1 MEIKGSMYNLGS
13 RSALCAELWAGT
25 ETALGARLP
34 RKEVFQQPL
43 ILDFGLIAAMQD
55 KQLSPFSFA
64 SSLLLYISF
73 TKSLN
78 GDTP

>member
-1 MEIKGSMYNLGS
+1 LVQRAWI
-13 RSALCAELWAGT
+13 

-34 RKEVFQQPL
+34 IKEVFQQPL
-43 ILDFGLIAAMQD
+43 ILDFGLIVAMQCNAR
-55 KQLSPFSFA
+55 QTIALSPFSFA

>member
-1 MEIKGSMYNLGS
+1 MYNLGS

-43 ILDFGLIAAMQD
+43 ILYFGLIAAMQD
-55 KQLSPFSFA
+55 KQTIALSPFSFA

>member
-1 MEIKGSMYNLGS
+1 VEIKGSMYNLGS

-55 KQLSPFSFA
+55 KQLLYPLSPLPQAFFCIYR
-64 SSLLLYISF
+64 LQ
-73 TKSLN
+73 N
-78 GDTP
+78 P

>member
-1 MEIKGSMYNLGS
+1 VEIKGSMYNLGS

-43 ILDFGLIAAMQD
+43 ILYFGLIAAMQD
-55 KQLSPFSFA
+55 KQLLWTFLPFFVFPYSV
-64 SSLLLYISF
+64 LHREG
-73 TKSLN
+73 K
-78 GDTP
+78 G

>member
-1 MEIKGSMYNLGS
+1 MYNLGS

-43 ILDFGLIAAMQD
+43 ILDFGLIAAMQC
-55 KQLSPFSFA
+55 KTNNCFIPFLLCLKPSFV
-64 SSLLLYISF
+64 YIVY
-73 TKSLN
+73 KILEW
-78 GDTP
+78 